1 MDPESRDVPVT
12 HACGHDMHVTCLL
25 AAIAELAADRAGWSW
40 TLMAVFQ
47 PAEELGAAARAMVE
61 DGLFDRFGRPDVV
74 LGQHVGPFAAGM
86 VAVHAGPSFAAVDA
100 LRIVLYEKRWGTAHV
115 RKRRWIPS

>member
-1 MDPESRDVPVT
+1 MPAT
-12 HACGHDMHVTCLL
+12 HDMHVTCLL
-25 AAIAELAADRAGWSW
+25 AAIVELAADRAGWSW

-74 LGQHVGPFAAGM
+74 LGQHAGPFAAGM

>member
-1 MDPESRDVPVT
+1 MPVT
-12 HACGHDMHVTCLL
+12 HDMHVTCLL
-25 AAIAELAADRAGWSW
+25 AAIAELAADRAGWSG

-47 PAEELGAAARAMVE
+47 PAEELGAAAGAMVE